1 MHIDLAYYPEIIPL
15 TRFIDPN
22 TRKRYYNSPTGP
34 LPSVT
39 TILSATMPESKRQGL
54 EQWRAFVGEEKA
66 NSITKYSTDIGTL
79 AHTHVQSRLIGM
91 EGVLGNHPMRV
102 LARDIGESHYNH
114 HWMPNVTE
122 IRGIESDLYY
132 EGLYAGACD
141 AIGIYQDELCIID
154 IKTSR
159 KTRTDDHVQDY
170 FLQIAAYALAFE
182 SLTGTPI
189 EHGVIALTTHQC
201 TNQTW
206 LINPQDMIEYKKL
219 WIERL
224 EAYYSL

>member
-1 MHIDLAYYPEIIPL
+1 MKIDLAYYPELTPL

-54 EQWRAFVGEEKA
+54 ANWRAFVGEEKA

-79 AHTHVQSRLIGM
+79 AHTHIQALAIG
-91 EGVLGNHPMRV
+91 ESGIQGNHPMRV
-102 LARDIGESHYNH
+102 LAREVGESHYYNQ
-114 HWMPNVTE
+114 WLPNITE
-122 IRGIESDLYY
+122 VYGIESDLYY

-141 AIGIYQDELCIID
+141 AIVKYQDVLCIYD

-159 KTRTDDHVQDY
+159 KTRQDDHVQDY
-170 FLQIAAYALAFE
+170 FLQIAGYAIAFE
-182 SLTGTPI
+182 NQTGTPI
-189 EHGVIALTTHQC
+189 EHGVVALTTHQLV
-201 TNQTW
+201 NQTW
-206 LINPQDMIEYKKL
+206 LINPQDMREYKRL

-224 EAYYSL
+224 ETYYS